1 MDKKPNDL
9 IEKYLNN
16 QCSVYAST
24 TAIDKK
30 KSVSV
35 QDI

>member
-16 QCSVYAST
+16 QCSVYASII
-24 TAIDKK
+24 AKDKK
-30 KSVSV
+30 TRVSV

>member
-16 QCSVYAST
+16 QCSVYAII
-24 TAIDKK
+24 TANAKNAR
-30 KSVSV
+30 VSD